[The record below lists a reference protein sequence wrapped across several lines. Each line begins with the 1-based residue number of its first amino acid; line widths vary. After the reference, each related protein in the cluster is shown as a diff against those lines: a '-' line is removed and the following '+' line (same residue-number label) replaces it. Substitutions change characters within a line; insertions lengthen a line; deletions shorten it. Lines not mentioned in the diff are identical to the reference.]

1 LAYPFVKGLSLTRW
15 RATTAGSR
23 ARYPSRVTD
32 STDNDPA
39 PREIRVSD
47 AEREAV
53 VARLNTA
60 TGEGRL
66 TLEEFGERAGQA
78 YAVRTTGELARLV
91 DDLPVAT
98 GTPPVRVPAT
108 RERISQTIGP
118 LKRSGRWRLDRDSE
132 LSTVLGAV
140 KLDLR
145 GAELVAPEVELAIST
160 VLGSVKVWIP
170 RGVRVEVGGATVVGT
185 RQVEE
190 GNVGGYPAPLL
201 RLRIDTVLGSVK
213 VYRV

>member
-1 LAYPFVKGLSLTRW
+1 M
-15 RATTAGSR
+15 
-23 ARYPSRVTD
+23 
-32 STDNDPA
+32 TDNDRA

-47 AEREAV
+47 AERDAV
-53 VARLNTA
+53 VTRLNAA

-78 YAVRTTGELARLV
+78 YAARTSGELVRLV
-91 DDLPVAT
+91 DDLPGPT
-98 GTPPVRVPAT
+98 GVVSTAGQSTAGEQRLRVHNP
-108 RERISQTIGP
+108 IGP
-118 LKRSGRWRLDRDSE
+118 IKRSGRWRLDRHIE
-132 LSTVLGAV
+132 LNTVLGAV

-145 GAELVAPEVELAIST
+145 GAELAAPEVELAVSA

-170 RGVRVEVGGATVVGT
+170 SGIRVEIGGATVVGT
-185 RQVEE
+185 RQIEE

-201 RLRIDTVLGSVK
+201 RLRIDTVVGSVK